1 MQVNASEELWNSGIK
16 KRKGVYVQLQQG
28 GEISRSTPNKLA
40 EVWEAARA
48 GTWSSERATSVAF
61 MGRQICDTQLK
72 FSLQALQDL
81 QASLDWSPVLRKA
94 GVKWQFSFKIKWGLK
109 LAFEFLPLFES
120 ENQAANAEVQGKKE
134 CSKRMYYLLF
144 FHLLFH
150 IKIKMLKMHLSARYL
165 IKMHN
170 V

>member
-1 MQVNASEELWNSGIK
+1 
-16 KRKGVYVQLQQG
+16 
-28 GEISRSTPNKLA
+28 
-40 EVWEAARA
+40 
-48 GTWSSERATSVAF
+48 

-120 ENQAANAEVQGKKE
+120 ENQAANTEVQGKK
-134 CSKRMYYLLF
+134 RLLQENV
-144 FHLLFH
+144 LFTIFSRFVPH
-150 IKIKMLKMHLSARYL
+150 K
-165 IKMHN
+165 N
-170 V
+170 